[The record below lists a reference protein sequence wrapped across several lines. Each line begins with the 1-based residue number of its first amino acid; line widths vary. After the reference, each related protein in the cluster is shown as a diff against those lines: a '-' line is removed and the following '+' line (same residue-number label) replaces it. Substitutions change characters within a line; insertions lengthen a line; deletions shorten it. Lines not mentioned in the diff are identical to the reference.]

1 MNIILDNFVWM
12 GINSILAATA
22 VVFGFL
28 SLKFFLKPLKIFF
41 LSLWLLFLPNT
52 IYILTDMLHFPR
64 QWMGTEGIQR
74 VFLLIQYSFLE
85 AVGIV
90 SFVLSIYFFEKIL
103 LYSRFKK
110 NKLLIIFMIILLN
123 FLTAFGVVLGRIQRL
138 NSWDI
143 FTNAEK
149 VMNESLGIMT
159 SVELSLLVLFFGMV
173 GNIIYFLFKDTL
185 VMYFKFLKEV
195 RLGK

>member
-1 MNIILDNFVWM
+1 M